1 MSSSALHHCASRT
14 LASISPTVR
23 IGYQVLTLVLVAFHC
38 TADAVATTASYDSLN
53 RLTSVVYSPTQRI
66 DYVYDAAGNLIEERV
81 NGSAGLTVTAQAS
94 PVAGGTVS
102 ILPAQSGYVAGDVVT
117 VTTTPAAG
125 YTFTGWSGVAGCSLA
140 ASCTFT
146 LGTTN
151 AALVANY
158 AAPTSLQPLRMI
170 VVPSN
175 AGTISP
181 TPNPAGYAPGTSLTF
196 TVAPNAGYALDAWY
210 GGACTSVSS
219 TTCSFTMPSVPTD
232 VYVNL
237 KAPGSGFAIT
247 TVYRSFTAAGVAAYD
262 PRLGGVID
270 VSPAQSRI
278 PAGTQT
284 TLRFRSAAGYRFD
297 SVEIRNVSSGALDTV
312 LCASVQYTLWPSG
325 SEAVCTFAMP
335 ATDLEISAL
344 YAPDPRKYL
353 VDVTPSPV
361 DGGNMRFTPPT
372 PQYPKIDETGSF
384 ETPAIRGRYSAMAG
398 ISITLSAQP
407 TGGRPFLMWQNGPC
421 AGSTN
426 QVCTFVMP
434 ANNVLSTP
442 LYGDEPSPQCTY
454 SLSVPS
460 MAVSSAAASRTI
472 TVNTQPGCNFN
483 AFLITA
489 AIVTTVLPKSANS
502 VTVDIPENTDQY
514 ARDFAVRIHGGNQA
528 FTVSIVQAG
537 RGVVTV
543 SAPTSVNFGS
553 VENGSIPVS
562 STRVTL
568 TNTSGAT
575 TLGGRTATVGAFA
588 IVADTCSGDVV
599 AGGTCTVDL
608 QVVPTQAGAVTG
620 ELMVGSSRQVW
631 SVPLSAN
638 VLPTRTNV
646 AARANG
652 GRILATDRYDLLN
665 TNESALIEGDRRYSG
680 PSISTIWLSTSVS
693 TQQYL
698 EARFASQQSVEWVYL
713 FGLLSSPNLAQI
725 PSTSHPDVLN
735 TLTGFQIQAWT
746 GTQWSAVTEISRV
759 DGSGAWRRVRIQPV
773 TTDRIRVVLP
783 VIPSGQF
790 FAAELEVWTVPSDTT
805 PDSFSFAQV
814 TNAPLGTSIQS
825 ASITPTGFNAPVSI
839 TVTGGTY
846 AIGCNGAFTAAAGTL
861 SPGQSVCVQHTT
873 ASAPGTT
880 VQTTLVVGGVA
891 ATFSTITASAPVVV
905 IDVTPDPIASQTINN
920 VSRSS
925 YVYFAPFTVTGI
937 NAPASLVT
945 AFISNPRLEISIGC
959 TGIYDYGVVAGFGR
973 ELGVVNNG
981 QTICG
986 RHTSSPNASTLAVST
1001 LLVGTANVQLNSF
1014 TAALMCALDIDGAN
1028 GVTAAV
1034 DGVIIN
1040 RYLLGVRGDALV
1052 AGLTPIGARNT
1063 GALVTPIL
1071 GSGTQFDVLGRAV
1084 PAPTATVDGLI
1095 LIRLML
1101 GVPDTALLNG
1111 IAIPAGVTF
1120 GNAAAIRGNVNSK
1133 CGTGY

>member
-1 MSSSALHHCASRT
+1 MLTNMSLIRTAFRLLSLIYFTTFSFTSCFGAS
-14 LASISPTVR
+14 V
-23 IGYQVLTLVLVAFHC
+23 
-38 TADAVATTASYDSLN
+38 SYDSLN

-117 VTTTPAAG
+117 VNTTPTAG
-125 YTFTGWSGVAGCSLA
+125 YSFTGWSGVAGCSLA

-158 AAPTSLQPLRMI
+158 AAPSSLQPLRMI

-210 GGACTSVSS
+210 GGACSSVSS
-219 TTCSFTMPSVPTD
+219 TTCSFTMPSAPTD

-247 TVYRSFTAAGVAAYD
+247 TVYRSFTASGIPAYD

-312 LCASVQYTLWPSG
+312 LCASVQTIQIWTSG
-325 SEAVCTFAMP
+325 TEASCTFTMP
-335 ATDLEISAL
+335 ASDLEISAL

-353 VDVTPSPV
+353 LDVTASPE
-361 DGGNMRFTPPT
+361 DGGNIQFTVPFA
-372 PQYPKIDETGSF
+372 QYRQIEETGSF
-384 ETPAIRGRYSAMAG
+384 DVPGRRGRFAAMAG
-398 ISITLSAQP
+398 LAVTIAAQP
-407 TGGRPFLMWQNGPC
+407 AGGRPFLMWQNGPC

-426 QVCTFVMP
+426 QVCSFVMP

-442 LYGDEPSPQCTY
+442 LFGDEPSPQCTY

-460 MAVSSAAASRTI
+460 MAISSAASSRTI

-489 AIVTTVLPKSANS
+489 AIVTTPLAKSANS
-502 VTVDIPENTDQY
+502 ITVNIPENTDQY
-514 ARDFAVRIHGGNQA
+514 ARDFAVRIHGGSQA

-537 RGVVTV
+537 SGVATV
-543 SAPTSVNFGS
+543 STPTSVNFGS

-588 IVADTCSGDVV
+588 IVADSCSGDVV

-652 GRILATDRYDLLN
+652 GRILATDRYDPLLN
-665 TNESALIEGDRRYSG
+665 NESALIEGDRRSSA
-680 PSISTIWLSTSVS
+680 PRISTVWLSTSVA

-698 EARFASQQSVEWVYL
+698 EARFASQKTVEWVYL

-725 PSTSHPDVLN
+725 PSTSHPDVFN

-773 TTDRIRVVLP
+773 TTDRIRIVLP
-783 VIPSGQF
+783 VIASGQF
-790 FAAELEVWTVPSDTT
+790 WATELEVWTVPSDTT

-814 TNAPLGTSIQS
+814 TNAPLATSIAS

-846 AIGCNGAFTAAAGTL
+846 AIGCNGAFTSVAGAL
-861 SPGQSVCVQHTT
+861 SPGQSICVQHTT

-880 VQTTLVVGGVA
+880 VQTTLVLGGVA
-891 ATFSTITASAPVVV
+891 ATFSTITASAPAVV
-905 IDVTPDPIASQTINN
+905 IDVTPDPIASQTITG
-920 VSRSS
+920 VSRNT

-937 NAPASLVT
+937 NSPANLGTYSSTATSLEV
-945 AFISNPRLEISIGC
+945 SVGC
-959 TGIYDYGVVAGFGR
+959 TNVYDRGIAFPGVRLFGS
-973 ELGVVNNG
+973 VSNG
-981 QTICG
+981 QLICS
-986 RHTSSPNASTLAVST
+986 RHISATSGLSAAMSELQLGT
-1001 LLVGTANVQLNSF
+1001 LLVQLNSV
-1014 TAALMCALDIDGAN
+1014 TAALSCSLDIDGAN
-1028 GVTAAV
+1028 GVSAAV
-1034 DGVIIN
+1034 DGVIIS
-1040 RYLLGVRGDALV
+1040 RFLFGVRGDALV

-1071 GSGTQFDVLGRAV
+1071 GTGTQFDVLGRAV

-1120 GNAAAIRGNVNSK
+1120 GNAAAIRGNVNSM